1 MLAEVEAGGLV
12 RSGPAGPELRPGC
25 LHCSPDAGTDSGSVQ
40 REEERDRERQTG
52 GGGAPSL
59 CVLVPKRR
67 GFDMEGMT
75 LINLIDN

>member
-40 REEERDRERQTG
+40 REEERDRERQKRGRGDT
-52 GGGAPSL
+52 SL
-59 CVLVPKRR
+59 FMLDTKSRR
-67 GFDMEGMT
+67 FDMEGMT